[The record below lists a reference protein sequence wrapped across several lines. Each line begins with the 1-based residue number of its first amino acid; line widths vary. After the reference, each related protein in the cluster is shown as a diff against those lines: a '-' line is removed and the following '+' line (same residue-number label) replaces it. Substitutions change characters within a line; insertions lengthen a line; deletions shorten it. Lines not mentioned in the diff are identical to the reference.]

1 MIFTY
6 LIINLTS
13 TILQLSYYFNDMDEN
28 IVILYE
34 KKLIFFKTF
43 MEIFDNKISFYPIKG
58 EDLLIHHLMMFIYL
72 EIINYYS
79 QWTFMLIR
87 MQIVHIP
94 LLFYYLFKFTK
105 NIQQLT
111 KLFEIIN
118 LCLWP
123 PSIIFRNL
131 SLGYYLI
138 HSNLIEEKITFLILL
153 PLFVYLDYIWTPIK
167 KYKKL
172 FHNLTNIIYY

>member
-1 MIFTY
+1 MFKGV
-6 LIINLTS
+6 
-13 TILQLSYYFNDMDEN
+13 NDMDEN
-28 IVILYE
+28 VVILYE

-43 MEIFDNKISFYPIKG
+43 MELLDNKISFYPIKG
-58 EDLLIHHLMMFIYL
+58 EDLLIHHFMMFIYL

-111 KLFEIIN
+111 KIFEFIN

-138 HSNLIEEKITFLILL
+138 HSDLIEEKLTFVIAL

-172 FHNLTNIIYY
+172 FSNLTNIIYD

>member
-34 KKLIFFKTF
+34 KKLFFFKNF
-43 MEIFDNKISFYPIKG
+43 MEIFDGKISFYPIKG
-58 EDLLIHHLMMFIYL
+58 EDLLIHHLFMFIYL
-72 EIINYYS
+72 KIINYYP
-79 QWTFMLIR
+79 QWIFMLIR

-105 NIQQLT
+105 NNQQLT

-138 HSNLIEEKITFLILL
+138 HSNLIEEKINFLILL

-172 FHNLTNIIYY
+172 CSNLINIIY